1 MLELR
6 SSSHVS
12 GDDFMADLRLGRKG
26 LKFEGWAGWRGQKK
40 KGHLKTKLNLTFAP
54 RRAACVWTCT

>member
-40 KGHLKTKLNLTFAP
+40 KVT
-54 RRAACVWTCT
+54 